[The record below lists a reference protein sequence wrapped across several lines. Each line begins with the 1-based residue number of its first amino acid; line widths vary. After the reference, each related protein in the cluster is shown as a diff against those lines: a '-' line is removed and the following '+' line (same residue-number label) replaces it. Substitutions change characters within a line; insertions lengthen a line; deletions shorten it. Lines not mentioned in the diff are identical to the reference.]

1 MNAAPNAVSLDAPP
15 LHNGAAQPPPPPAT
29 AGPAAAQPAKA
40 KKSVLQF
47 EITPKKV
54 KQSELMNFSRQAA
67 SFLRAGIPVLE
78 ALSVLADETKNKLL
92 RKILVETG
100 AALRAG
106 SSFATGLAMYS
117 GAFPSYYIPMV
128 RSAEL
133 TGSLDS
139 VLDQLAIYIERDLEA
154 RRKVKSALTYPSVV
168 ALLSVV
174 SVVILGWWV
183 LPKFEVFFEGLDAK
197 LPLATRMLLGI
208 TDVATA
214 LWPIFLAFAVLLVV
228 LFVLSIRTQKG
239 RRVRDTL
246 LLNAPVL
253 GSVVRFAIVERFC
266 RVLSALVTA
275 GVPLPDALIVASNGT
290 GNRVFQIGLSTAR
303 EAMIRGEGLAKPL
316 AAMGLLPAGAN
327 QMIRVGEATGTLD
340 QQLDFAATFY
350 ERELNYKLKKFTD
363 LFEPAVIVFMGLVV
377 GFVAIALVSAMY
389 GIFNQVNVA

>member
-1 MNAAPNAVSLDAPP
+1 MSSRSALP
-15 LHNGAAQPPPPPAT
+15 LAPPPA
-29 AGPAAAQPAKA
+29 AAPPRTPLSPGSQPVASPAKPRRNIL
-40 KKSVLQF
+40 KT

-54 KQSELMNFSRQAA
+54 KSADLMNFSRQAA
-67 SFLRAGIPVLE
+67 AFLRAGIPVLE

-100 AALRAG
+100 QSLRAG
-106 SSFATGLAMYS
+106 ASLGAGLARYP

-139 VLDQLAIYIERDLEA
+139 VLDQLAIYVERDLEA

-168 ALLSVV
+168 AAMSVV
-174 SVVILGWWV
+174 SVVVLAVWV
-183 LPKFEVFFEGLDAK
+183 LPKFEVFFDGLNAD

-208 TDVATA
+208 TDLFATFWPVLVA
-214 LWPIFLAFAVLLVV
+214 LVAVLMV
-228 LFVLSIRTQKG
+228 LFVLSIRTDRG
-239 RRVRDTL
+239 RHLRDRML
-246 LLNAPVL
+246 LGAPAL

-290 GNRVFQIGLSTAR
+290 GNRVFQVGLAKAR
-303 EAMIRGEGLAKPL
+303 EAMIRGEGLARPL
-316 AAMGLLPAGAN
+316 AALGLFPAGAN
-327 QMIRVGEATGTLD
+327 QMIRVGEVTGTLD
-340 QQLDFAATFY
+340 QQLEFAATFY
-350 ERELNYKLKKFTD
+350 ERELNYRLKKFTD
-363 LFEPAVIVFMGLVV
+363 LFEPAVIVFMGLIV

-389 GIFNQVNVA
+389 GIFRQVNVT